1 MKSIIDKIKE
11 SVEAVIGD
19 GRFYYNDGNGLNIE
33 LDNANYPCAFAQ
45 LVEAGTVADTLGNYH
60 ERIGIGMYFSNVAD
74 IDMEAIPNERI
85 LTELKKSAFAWLAS
99 LRNSDDLT
107 LVEVRNTDRVYIK
120 ADRFDVRLT
129 AFVVNVT
136 IEESQGFG
144 VCNIEQSCGC
154 GCS

>member
-11 SVEAVIGD
+11 SIEAVIGE

-45 LVEAGTVADTLGNYH
+45 LIETGTLSDELGNYH
-60 ERIGIGMYFSNVAD
+60 ERIAVGVFFADVAD
-74 IDMEAIPNERI
+74 QDLEPIPNERI
-85 LTELKKSAFAWLAS
+85 LTELKKNGFAWLAS
-99 LRNSDDLT
+99 LRNNDEIQ

-120 ADRFDVRLT
+120 SDRYDVRLT
-129 AFVVNVT
+129 AFVLNVT
-136 IEESQGFG
+136 IEETIGFG
-144 VCNIEQSCGC
+144 VCNIENTCGC